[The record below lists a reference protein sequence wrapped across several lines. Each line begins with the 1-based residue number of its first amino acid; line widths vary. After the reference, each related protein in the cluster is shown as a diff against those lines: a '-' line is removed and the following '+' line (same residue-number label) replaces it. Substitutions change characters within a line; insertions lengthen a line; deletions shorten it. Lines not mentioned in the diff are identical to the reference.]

1 MRLNEYNSSPLIK
14 DATNFLNKKKNKLI
28 YKKYIYNLFKY
39 NEEKRKKITNQN
51 EEQKFNAFIKSINTP
66 ERNKPIN
73 YFHHNT
79 YENNKLLYAA
89 PKNLKKLNINISHLG
104 EYSKKIFN
112 NNNEMHKNC
121 YTSRNSNKYAELI
134 KSNFSSINGFLS
146 NSTKKNKITLTDKC
160 LFLRPISK
168 KKIKIELIK
177 ENINETEYI
186 SNYSLTTKREK
197 SKCNKSNRIT
207 SSTCNKIQ
215 SILNRN
221 RIEKNL
227 TRPTSTNLNKKIKLT
242 YFKDVN
248 DMRPRY
254 RFTIF
259 KRELLRNEVKNNK
272 LFIKSVR
279 SLSKNKKR
287 K

>member
-1 MRLNEYNSSPLIK
+1 MRINEYNSSPL
-14 DATNFLNKKKNKLI
+14 LNKKKNKLI

-39 NEEKRKKITNQN
+39 NEEKRKKLYTNQN
-51 EEQKFNAFIKSINTP
+51 EEQKFNVCIKNITTP
-66 ERNKPIN
+66 KRIKPEK
-73 YFHHNT
+73 YSFLQHNT
-79 YENNKLLYAA
+79 YENA
-89 PKNLKKLNINISHLG
+89 PKNLKKLNINVSHLG
-104 EYSKKIFN
+104 DHLKKLFN
-112 NNNEMHKNC
+112 NNNEMNKNC
-121 YTSRNSNKYAELI
+121 YTSRNTNKYSELI
-134 KSNFSSINGFLS
+134 KSNFSSIKGFLS
-146 NSTKKNKITLTDKC
+146 NSTKKNKINLTDKC

-168 KKIKIELIK
+168 KKIKIELLD
-177 ENINETEYI
+177 NNNETEYI
-186 SNYSLTTKREK
+186 SNYSIYSKREK
-197 SKCNKSNRIT
+197 NKCNKSNRII

-227 TRPTSTNLNKKIKLT
+227 TRPSSTSHNKRIKLT

-259 KRELLRNEVKNNK
+259 KKALLRNEVKNNK
-272 LFIKSVR
+272 LYIKSVR

-287 K
+287 E

>member
-14 DATNFLNKKKNKLI
+14 DASNFLNKKKNKLI

-73 YFHHNT
+73 YFQHNT

-104 EYSKKIFN
+104 EYSNKLFN

-146 NSTKKNKITLTDKC
+146 NSTKKNKINLTDKC

-177 ENINETEYI
+177 DNVNETEYI
-186 SNYSLTTKREK
+186 SNYSLTTKRDK
-197 SKCNKSNRIT
+197 SKCNKSRIT

-248 DMRPRY
+248 DMRPRN

-272 LFIKSVR
+272 LYIKSVR